1 MTSRSFVLIA
11 NPHAGRGKAAKVL
24 SDATAALRRAGA
36 PTQGQTTTS
45 IEHATEL
52 AADAAEAGDVAVAI
66 GGDGLLRAVAAGA
79 SRYGGTVGIVPC
91 GRGNDYARTVGI
103 TDLNRCV
110 SILLDAVPR
119 PTDCIAVARG
129 LTASRSPQ
137 HAIAIG
143 NVYVGFDS
151 LSNAL
156 ANDLKVNLGEFTYT
170 YSTARVAMT
179 MQPLQFRLTI
189 DGRATEYRGSGITI
203 TNSKY
208 YGGGVPVAPG
218 ADVHDG
224 LLDVLLFQ
232 QFTRRSRIAML
243 LAMRKGTHE
252 RRPDVQHVRASTV
265 GINLDP
271 PLEAYSDGDS
281 IGRTPLTAWIL
292 PGAISSFDRE

>member
-1 MTSRSFVLIA
+1 MLIA
-11 NPHAGRGKAAKVL
+11 NPHSGRGKAVSVL
-24 SDATAALRRAGA
+24 GDAVAALRAAGA
-36 PTQGQTTTS
+36 LTQGHITTS

-52 AADAAEAGDVAVAI
+52 AAHAAEAGDIAVAI

-79 SRYGGTVGIVPC
+79 SRFGGTVGIMPC

-103 TDLNRCV
+103 TDLNRCIR
-110 SILLDAVPR
+110 ILLDAVPR
-119 PTDCIAVARG
+119 PTDCIAVAPG
-129 LTASRSPQ
+129 LTTTRPTEP
-137 HAIAIG
+137 AIAIG

-156 ANDLKVNLGEFTYT
+156 ANDLRVNLGEFTYT

-179 MQPLQFRLTI
+179 MQPLHFRLTI
-189 DGRATEYRGSGITI
+189 DGRATEYRGSGLTI

-208 YGGGVPVAPG
+208 YGGGVPVAPE

-224 LLDVLLFQ
+224 LLEVLLFQ
-232 QFTRRSRIAML
+232 QLTRRSRIAML

-265 GINLDP
+265 GIHLEP
-271 PLEAYSDGDS
+271 PLDAYSDGDS
-281 IGRTPLTAWIL
+281 IGRTPLTAWVM
-292 PGAISSFDRE
+292 PGAIRLLRP